1 MDSIPSRETNM
12 TAMIEKRPNK
22 REVLELVPKPL
33 DSLPVIMKNN
43 FAPVYRESSKDT
55 RKRIILRAA
64 EPDV

>member
-43 FAPVYRESSKDT
+43 FAPVYRE
-55 RKRIILRAA
+55 
-64 EPDV
+64 